1 MASQKIEQF
10 SKEELLVLDENDISE
25 LWKKL
30 GPELKAVASR
40 FLGAG
45 RSVEDSL
52 GIANAAFHSLIRAID
67 AKDLV
72 QEDQQIGLWPVLI
85 ETIDARLLEDQPE
98 KDNAEGL
105 EQSWVFTTLRR
116 IGFKIAQNK
125 AHQAGRRELAAKR
138 GGNWTRTEVE
148 PNDNPQNSSPAA
160 LAEFEELLAI
170 LKKYGEES
178 KQPHMNDILRLKLQE
193 LSSKEIATSLGI
205 SEATVC
211 RRLKELHR
219 FIEELAPS
227 TELDGEQVDFVT
239 TTVRAYCA
247 MRIPNVL
254 KRVLSA
260 DDVVQETL
268 IRLMN
273 KGNKLNFGSAQS
285 RSLICTIANRVIIDR
300 LRAETADKRSPKHG
314 RVISHQG
321 TSSSSM
327 LLPMPQGNVETPSRI
342 LMRDEARE
350 VIGKAALKVL
360 SEKEKLIFFLKY
372 DEGLSNE
379 EVGLLLDLTESAVR
393 NIDYRLRK
401 KIASALARTPEFE
414 SRAHQLQIFQI
425 ELLACSSART
435 SLLASVI
442 EKDFAIPEEN
452 VKEVIRNLPHKFSL
466 KMNYATASQLARK
479 LIQAGAKVEI
489 IG

>member
-300 LRAETADKRSPKHG
+300 LRAETADCLLYTSP
-314 RVISHQG
+314 S
-321 TSSSSM
+321 
-327 LLPMPQGNVETPSRI
+327 P
-342 LMRDEARE
+342 RD
-350 VIGKAALKVL
+350 
-360 SEKEKLIFFLKY
+360 
-372 DEGLSNE
+372 
-379 EVGLLLDLTESAVR
+379 
-393 NIDYRLRK
+393 
-401 KIASALARTPEFE
+401 
-414 SRAHQLQIFQI
+414 
-425 ELLACSSART
+425 
-435 SLLASVI
+435 
-442 EKDFAIPEEN
+442 
-452 VKEVIRNLPHKFSL
+452 
-466 KMNYATASQLARK
+466 
-479 LIQAGAKVEI
+479 
-489 IG
+489 

>member
-1 MASQKIEQF
+1 MPSRKTEEF
-10 SKEELLVLDENDISE
+10 LKEELLVLDENDIAE

-30 GPELKAVASR
+30 GPELKVVASR

-72 QEDQQIGLWPVLI
+72 QEDQQLGLWPVLI
-85 ETIDARLLEDQPE
+85 KTIDARLFEDQPE

-193 LSSKEIATSLGI
+193 RSSKEIATSLDI

-211 RRLKELHR
+211 RRLKELRR
-219 FIEELAPS
+219 FIEELS
-227 TELDGEQVDFVT
+227 
-239 TTVRAYCA
+239 
-247 MRIPNVL
+247 
-254 KRVLSA
+254 
-260 DDVVQETL
+260 
-268 IRLMN
+268 
-273 KGNKLNFGSAQS
+273 
-285 RSLICTIANRVIIDR
+285 
-300 LRAETADKRSPKHG
+300 
-314 RVISHQG
+314 
-321 TSSSSM
+321 
-327 LLPMPQGNVETPSRI
+327 VE
-342 LMRDEARE
+342 
-350 VIGKAALKVL
+350 
-360 SEKEKLIFFLKY
+360 
-372 DEGLSNE
+372 
-379 EVGLLLDLTESAVR
+379 
-393 NIDYRLRK
+393 
-401 KIASALARTPEFE
+401 
-414 SRAHQLQIFQI
+414 
-425 ELLACSSART
+425 
-435 SLLASVI
+435 
-442 EKDFAIPEEN
+442 
-452 VKEVIRNLPHKFSL
+452 
-466 KMNYATASQLARK
+466 
-479 LIQAGAKVEI
+479 
-489 IG
+489 